1 MSTFVSRTE
10 RWKSPK
16 YLVGE
21 SYGGIR
27 VMALASELQQNQ
39 WMYLN
44 GVVLVSPADYELRYE
59 SGGII
64 LPVVDFPYFTATAW
78 YHNKLDD
85 ILQSSSL
92 EDIIKISEDFAYNG
106 KTFNSFTKP
115 TSNKIKN
122 KIEELL

>member
-1 MSTFVSRTE
+1 MSKEEATDKFFGVNQDAKYLAEWMSTFVSRTE

-64 LPVVDFPYFTATAW
+64 LPVVEHTM
-78 YHNKLDD
+78 
-85 ILQSSSL
+85 
-92 EDIIKISEDFAYNG
+92 G
-106 KTFNSFTKP
+106 
-115 TSNKIKN
+115 
-122 KIEELL
+122 